1 MAVPGSGW
9 PGPNAETNTQRA
21 FVILLGFIHIFLIAV
36 VIGSVEGFMS
46 HLNHNAEQLRLRIM
60 HLNRCVGYAGDG
72 ESTGEG
78 LGVGLGG
85 GASLRKPIAASPP
98 SLHYAAS
105 WCSGAYPGTCKNESE
120 KYVPLAVAAES
131 GHGNGIDRLICR
143 RRSALFPALP
153 VVLLSPLVPQGSL

>member
-1 MAVPGSGW
+1 MAPRKGCWNLCPRFMAVPGSGW

-85 GASLRKPIAASPP
+85 GGKLAKAN
-98 SLHYAAS
+98 
-105 WCSGAYPGTCKNESE
+105 CSKST
-120 KYVPLAVAAES
+120 
-131 GHGNGIDRLICR
+131 H
-143 RRSALFPALP
+143 SALCSFMVQRRLP
-153 VVLLSPLVPQGSL
+153 RDLQERIRKVCAVGGGGRKWPWEWN